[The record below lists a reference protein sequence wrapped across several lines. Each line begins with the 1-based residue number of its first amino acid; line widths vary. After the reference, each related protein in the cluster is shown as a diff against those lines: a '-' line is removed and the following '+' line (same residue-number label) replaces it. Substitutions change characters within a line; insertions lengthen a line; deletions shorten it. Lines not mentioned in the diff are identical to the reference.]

1 MREFTNYFL
10 LALSALFPLI
20 NPPGTALELLSVV
33 GISEAKPCKILA
45 RKIAINT
52 VLFLVVVAMAG
63 PYVLEFFGISVE
75 ILQVVGGTV
84 LAAMGWALLNKPD
97 DEKDTKDRNVTRSAE
112 DCVVS
117 FWKSRTFYP
126 LTFPIT
132 VGPGSVA
139 VMLTLSAQAK
149 NVAITARIPSFVGLF
164 ASVAV
169 LSFLVYL
176 CCAYAPLVA
185 ENFPSTLVHGVLRII
200 AFLVIC
206 IGVQIAWHGA
216 RSLLLASGH

>member
-1 MREFTNYFL
+1 MKEFTNYSL

-33 GISEAKPCKILA
+33 GIHQAKTYKILA

-84 LAAMGWALLNKPD
+84 LAAMGWALLNKSD
-97 DEKDTKDRNVTRSAE
+97 DEKDTKDHNLIRSAE

-117 FWKSRTFYP
+117 FWQSRTFYP

-139 VMLTLSAQAK
+139 AMLTLSVQAK
-149 NVAITARIPSFVGLF
+149 DVAITARIPAFTGLF
-164 ASVAV
+164 VSVAA

-185 ENFPSTLVHGVLRII
+185 EHFPSTLVHGVLRIV

-206 IGVQIAWHGA
+206 IGAQIAWRGA
-216 RSLLLASGH
+216 HSLLLASGR

>member
-1 MREFTNYFL
+1 MKDFTNYLL

-33 GISEAKPCKILA
+33 GIHRPKTYKILA

-52 VLFLVVVAMAG
+52 VLFLVVVAVAG
-63 PYVLEFFGISVE
+63 PYALEFFGISVE
-75 ILQVVGGTV
+75 ILQLVGGTV

-97 DEKDTKDRNVTRSAE
+97 DEKDAKDRNLMPSAE
-112 DCVVS
+112 DCAAR
-117 FWKSRTFYP
+117 FWQSRTFYP

-139 VMLTLSAQAK
+139 VTLTLSAQAK
-149 NVAITARIPSFVGLF
+149 NVDIGARIPAFTGLF
-164 ASVAV
+164 VSVAA

-185 ENFPSTLVHGVLRII
+185 ERFPSTLVHGVLRII

-216 RSLLLASGH
+216 RTLLLASGH